1 MRKSIQLFFALNLL
15 LMVASSAY
23 ADLVKGGIYAEN
35 RSYSSFFTN
44 NTDYFSMRGGAMSDD
59 NTLPVYAQNL
69 PHSLGSIQAE
79 IPYRENLDLLSPP
92 LYSYSKKFSET
103 NGYNPPGASWEEKVF
118 SIYLDE
124 NDNGSLDS
132 GEAVLDWTIPSG
144 KITQLAIPEV
154 TITGDCNPEIFWNE
168 IAGAERYQVRFWT
181 VNDQNQLDTL
191 VYKINISDDGSPSYS
206 YIYDGGLFNQYGI
219 LAVAVMADDID
230 SGFYNRSTYITTSR
244 CSEGLPWLI
253 LLLGD

>member
-44 NTDYFSMRGGAMSDD
+44 NTDYFSMRGWAKSDD

-69 PHSLGSIQAE
+69 PHSSGSIQAE

-124 NDNGSLDS
+124 NENGSLDS

-154 TITGDCNPEIFWNE
+154 TITGDCNPEISWNE

-181 VNDQNQLDTL
+181 VNDQKELDTL
-191 VYKINISDDGSPSYS
+191 VYKINHHLMMAHLHTHIYMTGGYLINMAYWLLPLWLMTLTPVFITGQRISPRQDVLRVYHG
-206 YIYDGGLFNQYGI
+206 
-219 LAVAVMADDID
+219 
-230 SGFYNRSTYITTSR
+230 
-244 CSEGLPWLI
+244 
-253 LLLGD
+253 